1 MKREVKQ
8 GLTQRL
14 RQRVGMGDTD
24 SDTDSD
30 DEKAGTPVRKKWG
43 GRRRLIGGSS
53 SKAPR
58 DIEEANE
65 DSDTIKGSHSS
76 GHELDIQ
83 HASEKETE
91 VKDESGA
98 AKKSTERERR
108 RSMMAGLSVLEQSM
122 PADAVL
128 AKAGAAEV
136 KSTFSGSCVLVLITS
151 CSSFKVLTLL

>member
-30 DEKAGTPVRKKWG
+30 DEKKGQTVARKKWG

-53 SKAPR
+53 SKGAR
-58 DIEEANE
+58 DIEEGNE
-65 DSDTIKGSHSS
+65 DSDTIKESRSS
-76 GHELDIQ
+76 GYELDAQ
-83 HASEKETE
+83 RVDEKEVE
-91 VKDESGA
+91 AKDDNGVG
-98 AKKSTERERR
+98 KKSTERRK
-108 RSMMAGLSVLEQSM
+108 SMVAGLSVLEQSM

-136 KSTFSGSCVLVLITS
+136 KLAFNNFCLSTDTVP
-151 CSSFKVLTLL
+151 